1 MLSLGYAG
9 EPQSPKGELWSS
21 GRLQG
26 GGGVGRASTGGQ
38 RGEKGV
44 GSCPVTLL
52 FWTLLFWGWSR
63 GTVVL
68 LCTDTKDQV
77 AKLLAL
83 EGSHGHVIVELGQS
97 TLLW

>member
-9 EPQSPKGELWSS
+9 EPQSHKGELWSS
-21 GRLQG
+21 GRWQG

-38 RGEKGV
+38 LGEKGL

-52 FWTLLFWGWSR
+52 LWGWNR
-63 GTVVL
+63 GMVGL
-68 LCTDTKDQV
+68 LCTDPKDQV
-77 AKLLAL
+77 AKLLTL